1 MKLKSVVKY
10 YRNVESLTI
19 SIREYNMFKF
29 MCNYDNI
36 PIEYQNREVR
46 DFFFSDWEQM
56 TRGRYL
62 VIDVKGEKAGEI
74 E

>member
-1 MKLKSVVKY
+1 MKVKSVIKY
-10 YRNVESLTI
+10 YRNVESLII
-19 SIREYNMFKF
+19 SIREYNIFKF

-62 VIDVKGEKAGEI
+62 VIDVKGEKK
-74 E
+74 